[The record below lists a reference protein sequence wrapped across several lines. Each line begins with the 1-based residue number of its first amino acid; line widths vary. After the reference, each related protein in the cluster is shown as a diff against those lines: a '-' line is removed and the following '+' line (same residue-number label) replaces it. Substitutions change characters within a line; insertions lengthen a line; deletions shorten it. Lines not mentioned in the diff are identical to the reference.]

1 VNEPD
6 QFVRPDPDVVAQNV
20 GGETVLVHLQSNKIF
35 ALNATGARFW
45 ELLNEGLPKH
55 AIVDRM
61 LSEFDVDEGTLRTEI
76 DALVSALAR
85 EDLVTDRDAG

>member
-6 QFVRPDPDVVAQNV
+6 PFVRPDPDVVAQGV
-20 GGETVLVHLQSNKIF
+20 GDETVLVHLQSNKIF

-45 ELLNEGLPKH
+45 ELLNDGLSKD

-61 LSEFDVDEGTLRTEI
+61 LSEFDVDERTLREEI
-76 DALVSALAR
+76 DALVSALLR
-85 EDLVTDRDAG
+85 EDLVTAHGAG